1 MFISRYAYRSRGCKH
16 DQSLLM
22 LTLFMADANKPLSL
36 ELYSRS
42 ILKIYPQKKH
52 KVTQGHWRYRPEF
65 SKLSSADDKVNADD
79 RCPNGNMKSRGEG
92 NGRVRLNQLITKTVG
107 ALSPPVLPGMLLKYD
122 KWVMRVLRHL
132 ISSWDN
138 FSHMIRKS
146 N

>member
-1 MFISRYAYRSRGCKH
+1 
-16 DQSLLM
+16 M

-52 KVTQGHWRYRPEF
+52 KVTQGHWRYRPEL

-92 NGRVRLNQLITKTVG
+92 NGSVPIKPTVNKNVG
-107 ALSPPVLPGMLLKYD
+107 ALSPPVLPGMLLKCD
-122 KWVMRVLRHL
+122 KWVTRVLRHL
-132 ISSWDN
+132 ISS
-138 FSHMIRKS
+138 
-146 N
+146 